1 MAVSDERAAAR
12 AVPPKLADLPPALG
26 RYRVLL
32 VLLIG
37 YLVIGAL
44 TRVLLWAVFSRGEHV
59 SVLRLLLAVLPIGA
73 LNDAV
78 ASAYLLVPVSLVLL
92 SSPRSLYTRNAGLRT
107 VGIVSCM
114 VLFGMLYL
122 AAMEYF
128 FLDEFNARFNLV
140 AVDYQIGR

>member
-78 ASAYLLVPVSLVLL
+78 ASASLLVPVSLALW
-92 SSPRSLYTRNAGLRT
+92 SSPRRLSTRNAGLRP
-107 VGIVSCM
+107 VGIVRCL
-114 VLFGMLYL
+114 VIFGMLY
-122 AAMEYF
+122 
-128 FLDEFNARFNLV
+128 
-140 AVDYQIGR
+140 QIGSASRRERVCP